1 MSANE
6 EVVKRFEVV
15 VERKFIIYA
24 PTKGDAGRKA
34 LAWEGFQGELSKAP
48 IRVVGCFELPAI
60 ADEKSLPIIDRAPS
74 RESAG
79 K

>member
-1 MSANE
+1 MSE
-6 EVVKRFEVV
+6 LPIVKRFEVV

-24 PTKGDAGRKA
+24 PDVELAGMKA
-34 LAWEGFQGELSKAP
+34 LAFEGFKGDLSKAP
-48 IRVVGCFELPAI
+48 IRVSACVELPAI
-60 ADEKSLPIIDRAPS
+60 ADEKSLPVIDRAPS